1 MRRRGGHRAG
11 WDRITRRDPGPRAIA
26 PREADA
32 SACFEGSEV
41 ASGCLRRATD
51 GGETCWSGFEACY
64 DAAYGGAGG
73 GDDVPPDDHGEAVE
87 SPCEAEIQACDD
99 AGGSNTEC
107 LEVLGTC
114 LEAAGVPADD
124 PYLVCLGALTGCVG
138 PAEASD
144 DPDTALTDCAEAF
157 NVCVGRG

>member
-1 MRRRGGHRAG
+1 MLERLRGMLRCGLRGGRGRRRRAA
-11 WDRITRRDPGPRAIA
+11 RRPR
-26 PREADA
+26 
-32 SACFEGSEV
+32 G
-41 ASGCLRRATD
+41 
-51 GGETCWSGFEACY
+51 
-64 DAAYGGAGG
+64 
-73 GDDVPPDDHGEAVE
+73 AVE